1 MDDIKEWLS
10 YDPNTGIFTW
20 IKPRKGIK
28 KNKVAGRLDRNGY
41 ITICF
46 DGNHYLAHRLAWWWV
61 FGKWPTNLL
70 DHKDQDKSNNK
81 IENLRECDYS
91 TNGANL
97 KSKRKYKGVFY
108 DKRDNLIFSQIR
120 FNNKSIRIGTFKTE
134 EEAARAYDKKAL
146 ELFGEYAFLNYKELS
161 ENGKRT

>member
-1 MDDIKEWLS
+1 MKNIIS
-10 YDPNTGIFTW
+10 IIFIRTQ
-20 IKPRKGIK
+20 IGIK
-28 KNKVAGRLDRNGY
+28 KNKVAGR
-41 ITICF
+41 
-46 DGNHYLAHRLAWWWV
+46 
-61 FGKWPTNLL
+61 L